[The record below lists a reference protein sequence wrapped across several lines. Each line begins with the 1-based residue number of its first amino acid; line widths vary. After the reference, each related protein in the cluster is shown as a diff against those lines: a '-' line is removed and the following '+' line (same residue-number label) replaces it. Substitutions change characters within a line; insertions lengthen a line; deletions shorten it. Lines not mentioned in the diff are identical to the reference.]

1 MSFFFEHR
9 LKSLFILFFTLIVFS
24 SCNLIISYPGSR
36 VNENDP
42 EAQVTHFY
50 AFAVDD
56 GSVIT
61 TWHWEDW
68 YNDYSEGEIKEI
80 RILHSTLTYLQV
92 LIPFIGESFTD
103 SKISE
108 HSWTGLD
115 TDTTHYFALHM
126 KDERNRWYAPLFAKA
141 TLPGGAF
148 VTGPASII
156 TAWRV
161 DSMMTT
167 ISNPPGF
174 PVWMNQEQI
183 IVMQL
188 DLPSNSFIIS
198 AKINPLD
205 LFGIRTDNGSFL
217 SVYSLEQAF
226 NEFDATMAVEELF
239 NQGSDMYLVD
249 ESSLCEIPG
258 QNNLWNSEPLDIA
271 NAVQNAVLSGS
282 NQIMIKMMNSTDVT
296 FLELE
301 YADFLE
307 IEYIT
312 K

>member
-126 KDERNRWYAPLFAKA
+126 KDERNRWYAPLYAKA
-141 TLPGGAF
+141 TLPGTIE
-148 VTGPASII
+148 TGVKYNRINSII
-156 TAWRV
+156 VDNAAMVEWMPDPFEIRDSKWAVVFFDIPDGVYIDEAIIYLSDGGTTA
-161 DSMMTT
+161 
-167 ISNPPGF
+167 
-174 PVWMNQEQI
+174 
-183 IVMQL
+183 
-188 DLPSNSFIIS
+188 
-198 AKINPLD
+198 A
-205 LFGIRTDNGSFL
+205 
-217 SVYSLEQAF
+217 
-226 NEFDATMAVEELF
+226 
-239 NQGSDMYLVD
+239 
-249 ESSLCEIPG
+249 
-258 QNNLWNSEPLDIA
+258 
-271 NAVQNAVLSGS
+271 
-282 NQIMIKMMNSTDVT
+282 DVT
-296 FLELE
+296 FAPLNAPFPEDDMEIWNNLDNDSIIDHSKITTFTALAPSYDITE
-301 YADFLE
+301 VMRAAALTSYKAILIKTGDPVSGLNYNNDASAPYIIAD
-307 IEYIT
+307 II

>member
-1 MSFFFEHR
+1 MLENKM
-9 LKSLFILFFTLIVFS
+9 KSLLIIIFLILLI
-24 SCNLIISYPGSR
+24 SCNLIISNPHTR
-36 VNENDP
+36 ENPNDP
-42 EAQVTHFY
+42 EAEISKFY
-50 AFAVDD
+50 AFALDTD
-56 GSVIT
+56 KVIT
-61 TWHWEDW
+61 TWQWKDDN
-68 YNDYSEGEIKEI
+68 YNSDESIEEI
-80 RILHSTLTYLQV
+80 RILHSKNDYPQV
-92 LIPFIGESFTD
+92 LLPFAGESFTN
-103 SKISE
+103 SSISQFE
-108 HSWTGLD
+108 WTGLD
-115 TDTTHYFALHM
+115 KNTTHYFALHM